1 MSGVQATHAV
11 FLITQPSL
19 ESRNEEGMAAFL
31 VLRGEKYSESQTQAN
46 TIKDCLKF
54 SRGLNPAT
62 CDFLKYD
69 KSINSFGVC
78 VPVTLS

>member
-1 MSGVQATHAV
+1 MSGVQATRAV

-19 ESRNEEGMAAFL
+19 KSRNEEGMAAFL
-31 VLRGEKYSESQTQAN
+31 VLRGEKYSESQTQTN

-62 CDFLKYD
+62 FLK
-69 KSINSFGVC
+69 
-78 VPVTLS
+78 